1 MGLMSATPLVTVEW
15 RLGDE
20 LLAASE
26 PTRRE
31 VDAAAARLADY
42 YNDPHNSRMMAHE
55 AELSPDEVVTYY
67 DELRAEGGHPFL
79 LHWNGQLMG
88 DADLRNVDDDS
99 GEFAIMI
106 GARDVQGRGLGTR
119 FAVMVHAFAFQRLG
133 LERVYVS
140 IVPANAASR
149 RLFEKL
155 GYAPDDGL
163 DARAF
168 ADDATDVTMSIG
180 RAAFEAARARE
191 LGEIRIVERGDM
203 LRA

>member
-155 GYAPDDGL
+155 GYEPDDGP

>member
-1 MGLMSATPLVTVEW
+1 MHANQLVTVEW
-15 RLGDE
+15 RLDDE
-20 LLAASE
+20 LLAAVE

-31 VDAAAARLADY
+31 IEAAAPRLAAY

-55 AELSPDEVVTYY
+55 AELSPDEVVAYFE
-67 DELRAEGGHPFL
+67 ELRAEGGHPFHL
-79 LHWNGQLMG
+79 TWNGQLMG
-88 DADLRNVDDDS
+88 DADLRNLDDDS

-140 IVPANAASR
+140 IVPANLASR

-155 GYAPDDGL
+155 GYEPDDSP

-168 ADDATDVTMSIG
+168 ADDETDVTMSIG
-180 RAAFEAARARE
+180 RGAFEAARARE

>member
-155 GYAPDDGL
+155 GYEPDDGP

-168 ADDATDVTMSIG
+168 ADDATDVTLPIG